1 MGLKKYNEKRNF
13 DITTEPHKNAKPNKN
28 KIFVV
33 QFHQARSDHFD
44 FRLEFNRT
52 LKSWA
57 IPKQLPK
64 KVGEKR
70 LAVMVEDH
78 PLSYANFE
86 GIIPPE
92 QYGAG
97 KVEIWDKGTYS
108 ANSSI
113 QKGLKE
119 GKISV
124 NLFGKKLKGSW
135 ALVKMQDNNW
145 LIIKENDKIDFSTIP
160 EEKPLH
166 KTSKTKTMKKL
177 PFNKLDIQLCT
188 LTNQIPTGKNWLF
201 EIKYDGYRI
210 VSYILNGKARLVT
223 RGNVDYSK
231 KLSFIKQV
239 LETTFKNQSLVLDG
253 EIVAFDSTGRSDFGL
268 LQENLKNNQNIDYV
282 VFDILAKDGMDL
294 RSKPLLERKQI
305 LEKIFPK
312 NNSNLILSQYVIDKG
327 KQSFNLAQK
336 HNLEGIVA
344 KNIHST
350 YSGKRNDDWLKI
362 KCYKRQ
368 EFVIVGYTTT
378 VKNKNLSAILLGYY
392 DKNKLIYV
400 GKVGTGFTEKT
411 RKELGEK
418 LSKIKVQ
425 KSKISNI
432 SDVDKNAIFVSPKL
446 VCEVHFAEIT
456 KENMLRQ
463 ASFVGIRKDKL
474 PKEVTLEYKTK

>member
-1 MGLKKYNEKRNF
+1 MGLKKYNKKRNF
-13 DITTEPHKNAKPNKN
+13 DVTTEPQKNTKPNKN

-33 QFHQARSDHFD
+33 QFHQARSDHYD
-44 FRLEFNRT
+44 FRLEFNRV

-86 GIIPPE
+86 GVIPPK

-97 KVEIWDKGTYS
+97 TVEIWDKGTYS

-113 QKGLKE
+113 KKGLKD

-124 NLFGKKLKGSW
+124 NLFGEKLKGSW

-145 LIIKENDKIDFSTIP
+145 LIIKENDKIDFSVVS
-160 EEKPLH
+160 EKNPKNTL
-166 KTSKTKTMKKL
+166 KTTTKKL
-177 PFNKLDIQLCT
+177 PFNKLDVKLCT

-210 VSYILNGKARLVT
+210 VSYILNGKAKLVT
-223 RGNVDYSK
+223 RGNVDYSQ
-231 KLSFIKQV
+231 KLSFIKQ
-239 LETTFKNQSLVLDG
+239 LLQTTFTNQSLILDG

-268 LQENLKNNQNIDYV
+268 LQENLKTNQNIAYV
-282 VFDILAKDGMDL
+282 VFDILAKDGKDL
-294 RSKPLLERKQI
+294 RSKPLLERKQV

-312 NNSNLILSQYVIDKG
+312 NNPNLILSQYVINKG
-327 KQSFNLAQK
+327 KQSFNLAKK

-350 YSGKRNDDWLKI
+350 YSGKRNEDWLKI

-400 GKVGTGFTEKT
+400 GKVGTGFTEKS

-418 LSKIKVQ
+418 LSKIKIK

-432 SDVDKNAIFVSPKL
+432 SEVDKNAIFVSPKL

-463 ASFVGIRKDKL
+463 ASFVGLRKDKN
-474 PKEVTLEYKTK
+474 PKEISLEYKTK